1 MGIKWKYA
9 VTGNRNHALTTLIL
23 GDGHK
28 VDYSRYSNYNRRQ
41 NKKEVASCSFQKRK
55 DRMRKKSWDN
65 PWDEQVSQEILKRVS
80 DFMREDD
87 ESFFRRTIQGLTLA
101 EIEEF
106 LIECPEF
113 QKFWDKQN

>member
-1 MGIKWKYA
+1 MQFSK
-9 VTGNRNHALTTLIL
+9 TE
-23 GDGHK
+23 
-28 VDYSRYSNYNRRQ
+28 RQ
-41 NKKEVASCSFQKRK
+41 NEE
-55 DRMRKKSWDN
+55 KSWDN

-80 DFMREDD
+80 DFLREDD

>member
-1 MGIKWKYA
+1 MQFSK
-9 VTGNRNHALTTLIL
+9 TE
-23 GDGHK
+23 
-28 VDYSRYSNYNRRQ
+28 RQ
-41 NKKEVASCSFQKRK
+41 NEE
-55 DRMRKKSWDN
+55 KSWDN

-113 QKFWDKQN
+113 RNRDKKYRYEMKIKKHFI